1 MSPFKNLIAATAILL
16 MLSARTS
23 GDSTSPPPHQARIAE
38 LLARMSLQEKI
49 GQLNMR
55 GGGQPMDVNPGMR
68 DQNLNELLGEIR
80 SGAVGSLL
88 GANGADYINKLQR
101 CAVEESPHKIPL
113 LVGNDVIHGFRTIFP
128 IPLGEAATFQPEL
141 IERAATVAAREAR
154 AAGTNWTF
162 APMIDVCRDARWGRI
177 AETAGEDH
185 YLGALMAAARVR
197 GFQGD
202 RVDAP
207 DRVLACGKH
216 YVAYGA
222 PEGGRDY
229 NTVDVSMQTLHEVH
243 LATFHTAVRAGVASM
258 MTSFNEINGV
268 PASGNEYVM
277 RTVLR
282 GDWAFGGFVVSDY
295 NAIPEMILHGY
306 AADRADAAAKAL
318 RAGVD
323 IDMCGFAY
331 RDELAGLVASGRVSE
346 KLIDESVNRVL
357 RAKASLGLF
366 ESPYSDSSLE
376 KRTLLA
382 AEHRALARDIARRSM
397 VLLKNNKELL
407 PLPKSIKRLAL
418 IGPLIDSRRDPLG
431 TWACYGEDQNVVTV
445 RAGLA
450 AALPQTEILT
460 ARGCDVRGE
469 SPFGVDE
476 AVVAANAAEAVVLVL
491 GESEDMS
498 GEGHSR
504 ASIELPAP
512 QLALAKSLFDTG
524 KPCVVVLLT
533 GRPLAIPTLAESAG
547 AILCAWHP
555 GTECGHAIADVL
567 LGDFNPAGRLPATF
581 PRATGQIPIHYNH
594 KNTGRPPTADRY
606 TSKYIDVAWTPQ
618 YSFGFGLSYTTFAYS
633 DLRVEPATV
642 DADGSIRIS
651 VNVANTGR
659 RDGEEVVQVYFR
671 DPIASRTRPVR
682 QLCAFERVAIAV
694 GQSKCVEFSISADL
708 FAFYN
713 WDMKRVVEP
722 GEIELYVGGNPADG
736 LKTSVQVIDAIAR

>member
-1 MSPFKNLIAATAILL
+1 MRSHAFNFIVTVLLFSTVAAASPADATTQPHDPRLAA
-16 MLSARTS
+16 
-23 GDSTSPPPHQARIAE
+23 
-38 LLARMSLQEKI
+38 LLANMSMKDKI

-55 GGGQPMDVNPGMR
+55 GGGQPMDVNPGMQK
-68 DQNLNELLGEIR
+68 QNLDELLGEIR

-101 CAVEESPHKIPL
+101 CAMEESPHKIPL
-113 LVGNDVIHGFRTIFP
+113 LIGNDVIHGFRTIFP
-128 IPLGEAATFQPEL
+128 IPLGEAATFQPAL
-141 IERAATVAAREAR
+141 IEQAAAVAAREAR

-162 APMIDVCRDARWGRI
+162 APMIDVCRDPRWGRI

-197 GFQGD
+197 GFQGESI
-202 RVDAP
+202 AAA

-216 YVAYGA
+216 FVAYGA

-243 LATFHTAVRAGVASM
+243 LATFRAATKAGVASM

-282 GDWAFGGFVVSDY
+282 GDWSFGGFVVSDY

-318 RAGVD
+318 IAGVD

-331 RDELAGLVASGRVSE
+331 RDELAGLVASGRVPE
-346 KLIDESVNRVL
+346 KLVDESVLRVL
-357 RAKASLGLF
+357 RAKAALGLF
-366 ESPYSDSSLE
+366 DSPYSDTSLE
-376 KRTLLA
+376 TRMLLA
-382 AEHRALARDIARRSM
+382 DAHRALARDVARRAM
-397 VLLKNNKELL
+397 VLLKNEKELL
-407 PLPKSIKRLAL
+407 PLSKSIKRLAL
-418 IGPLIDSRRDPLG
+418 IGPLIESRRDPLG
-431 TWACYGEDQNVVTV
+431 TWACYGEDKDVVTI

-450 AALPQTEILT
+450 AALPNTAMLI

-469 SPFGVDE
+469 IPFGVDE
-476 AVVAANAAEAVVLVL
+476 AVTAANAADAVVLVL

-504 ASIELPAP
+504 ASVELPAP
-512 QLALAKSLFDTG
+512 QLALAKSLFNTG
-524 KPCVVVLLT
+524 KPIVVVLLS
-533 GRPLAIPTLAESAG
+533 GRPLAIPTPAESAG
-547 AILCAWHP
+547 AIVCAWHP
-555 GTECGHAIADVL
+555 GTECGHAVADVL

-606 TSKYIDVAWTPQ
+606 TSKYIDMPWTPQ
-618 YSFGFGLSYTTFAYS
+618 YPFGFGLSYTTFAYA
-633 DLRVEPATV
+633 DVRVEPKTM
-642 DADGSIRIS
+642 DASGTIRVS
-651 VNVANTGR
+651 VNVTNTGL

-671 DPIASRTRPVR
+671 DPVASRTRPVR
-682 QLCAFERVAIAV
+682 QLCAFGRIAIAA
-694 GQSKCVEFSISADL
+694 GESKRVEFPIHAGQ
-708 FAFYN
+708 FAFYDWN
-713 WDMKRVVEP
+713 MKPVVEP
-722 GEIELYVGGNPADG
+722 GEIELYVGPNSAEGIS
-736 LKTSVQVIDAIAR
+736 TSVQLTGAD